1 MGDSSS
7 NTTTEPTTVF
17 EGYIVSV
24 ESDLCEVEV
33 NGNLIDKLPSTI
45 HIFHFAFLLSYFF
58 FTLG

>member
-7 NTTTEPTTVF
+7 NTTAEPTTVF

-33 NGNLIDKLPSTI
+33 NGCPNS
-45 HIFHFAFLLSYFF
+45 SYFGEHF
-58 FTLG
+58 STPCH